1 MTTTIDRRELKDAY
15 RAFANFEHAR
25 QQTLD
30 ETTYD
35 AGIEAWL
42 EMKDAYESI
51 IHIETGLRRELELE
65 WNMPGGARSVLAY
78 TVGVG
83 RQLLRIQRR
92 IDIETPRFEASSGL
106 ASWDMGLM
114 RWPNFK
120 IGEEK

>member
-1 MTTTIDRRELKDAY
+1 MTTTSIDRRELKDAY

-78 TVGVG
+78 TWELV
-83 RQLLRIQRR
+83 
-92 IDIETPRFEASSGL
+92 DNCYEF
-106 ASWDMGLM
+106 
-114 RWPNFK
+114 
-120 IGEEK
+120 

>member
-1 MTTTIDRRELKDAY
+1 MTTRLQRHHRTDQRRKQNRTIDRRELKDAY

-78 TVGVG
+78 TWELV
-83 RQLLRIQRR
+83 
-92 IDIETPRFEASSGL
+92 DNCYEF
-106 ASWDMGLM
+106 
-114 RWPNFK
+114 
-120 IGEEK
+120 